1 MQNQKIDK
9 KRFAAYL
16 AGALVF
22 VFLAFMT
29 LRQFQSLRYNNIILE
44 EQKDVALVFIDYV
57 VSVDSP
63 ENARL
68 HATFATYGG
77 LETRTE
83 STDYGAQVDFFISGE
98 MPEADVLQY
107 YKEAMSQDVQVE
119 VTLLT
124 ELTVQTWASVEDDVL
139 AETEEVLQKKLS
151 MGIPVYR
158 VRITYHI
165 QEVSPARIFTWTG
178 EEEK

>member
-1 MQNQKIDK
+1 MQNPKANK
-9 KRFAAYL
+9 KRFAVYL
-16 AGALVF
+16 TGALVF

-29 LRQFQSLRYNNIILE
+29 FRQFQSLRYNNIALE
-44 EQKDVALVFIDYV
+44 EQKDIALVFTRYV
-57 VSVDSP
+57 VSVAPP
-63 ENARL
+63 ENTEL
-68 HATFATYGG
+68 HGTFATYGG
-77 LETRTE
+77 LETKTE
-83 STDYGAQVDFFISGE
+83 SADYGAQIDFFISGE
-98 MPEADVLQY
+98 VTEADVLWY
-107 YKEAMSQDVQVE
+107 YKAEMSQGVQVE

-124 ELTVQTWASVEDDVL
+124 EPTVQTWASVEDDVR

-165 QEVSPARIFTWTG
+165 QEVAPALIFTWTG